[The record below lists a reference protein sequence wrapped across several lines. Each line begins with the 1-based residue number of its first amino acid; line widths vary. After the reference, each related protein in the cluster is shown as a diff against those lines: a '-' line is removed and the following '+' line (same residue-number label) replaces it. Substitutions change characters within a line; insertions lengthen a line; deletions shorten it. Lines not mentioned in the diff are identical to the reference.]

1 MKKIT
6 DKLEEIAH
14 SAKNPSEQ
22 AKTAE
27 AIKALR
33 LLVKDP
39 KESDGLPKEA
49 LGRLDGELDVWQS
62 KISVILKEPAGREGM
77 ARHAKHWVGEL
88 GKYHG
93 G

>member
-27 AIKALR
+27 ALKALR
-33 LLVKDP
+33 ALVKDP
-39 KESDGLPKEA
+39 KETGAAPKEL
-49 LGRLDGELDVWQS
+49 LGKLDGELEVWQM
-62 KISVILKEPAGREGM
+62 KLAVILKEPVGREGM
-77 ARHAKHWVGEL
+77 ARHAKYWVEEL
-88 GKYHG
+88 RKINV
-93 G
+93 